1 MSPITMTT
9 HILERMTVL
18 TPCCDPT
25 VLQRCRDEMLV
36 QLLMLEPDDLKAVWE
51 EFL

>member
-1 MSPITMTT
+1 MSPIAMTT
-9 HILERMTVL
+9 HILERMTML
-18 TPCCDPT
+18 TPWCDSQ

-51 EFL
+51 EFR